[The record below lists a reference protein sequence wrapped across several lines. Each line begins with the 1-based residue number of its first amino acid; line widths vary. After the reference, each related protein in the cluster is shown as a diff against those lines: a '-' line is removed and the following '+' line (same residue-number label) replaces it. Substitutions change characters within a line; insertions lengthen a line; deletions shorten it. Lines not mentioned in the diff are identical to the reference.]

1 MKTYYSI
8 FSGIIYEVYDKEVKN
23 LDEGQ
28 IPLIKRPNCSCKNC
42 YGRGW
47 DYYDKD
53 RGVYNVCKCMRKLI
67 DPSYQPQQI
76 KLLPKI

>member
-28 IPLIKRPNCSCKNC
+28 IPLIKRPNC
-42 YGRGW
+42 
-47 DYYDKD
+47 
-53 RGVYNVCKCMRKLI
+53 
-67 DPSYQPQQI
+67 
-76 KLLPKI
+76 

>member
-8 FSGIIYEVYDKEVKN
+8 FSGIVYDVYDKEVKN

-28 IPLIKRPNCSCKNC
+28 IPLTKHPNCSCKSC

-47 DYYDKD
+47 DYHDRE
-53 RGVYNVCKCMRKLI
+53 RGVYNMCKCMRKII

>member
-47 DYYDKD
+47 DYHDKD

-67 DPSYQPQQI
+67 DPSYQLQQI